1 MFSLLL
7 VALAAKRRWDD
18 SDVAQG
24 RGGAARGPR
33 VAVVLA
39 GPARTLATRSVV
51 RGLKRHVLSSSLY
64 DATLFAALTLD
75 APLPDVPLSGY
86 NASLLRALSAQSLV
100 DRALGFLAPR
110 ALAFFNA
117 SDAVA
122 SIGRR
127 ACSGIQ
133 RRRPPC
139 EALPRRRGPDFRAP
153 PEASRC
159 LPAGPLAT
167 KHEWVVELYA
177 AQLGFSLLRTDEM
190 ASGLRCRPPSTHH
203 TPAHAHTDT
212 RAHTHHRHRHRR
224 RLRRRLRRRPRRTRT
239 ATVTSSSAD
248 RNRAVRYSR
257 RSTRSAVAR
266 GPLSRG
272 RCRRAAGTCSCC
284 GSAPTCCSEARSSP
298 PSSPPRTSRS
308 PFRTPP
314 PPSSS
319 RSTRWAKQRGSRDAA
334 EMQPRCSREGAE
346 MQPRCSRGVPPPVL
360 NHPSRP
366 LVPCTHAR

>member
-75 APLPDVPLSGY
+75 APLPDVSLSGY
-86 NASLLRALSAQSLV
+86 NATLLRALSAQSLV

-127 ACSGIQ
+127 ACSGIPT
-133 RRRPPC
+133 PPT
-139 EALPRRRGPDFRAP
+139 ALRG
-153 PEASRC
+153 
-159 LPAGPLAT
+159 
-167 KHEWVVELYA
+167 A
-177 AQLGFSLLRTDEM
+177 A
-190 ASGLRCRPPSTHH
+190 
-203 TPAHAHTDT
+203 
-212 RAHTHHRHRHRR
+212 
-224 RLRRRLRRRPRRTRT
+224 
-239 ATVTSSSAD
+239 
-248 RNRAVRYSR
+248 
-257 RSTRSAVAR
+257 
-266 GPLSRG
+266 
-272 RCRRAAGTCSCC
+272 
-284 GSAPTCCSEARSSP
+284 
-298 PSSPPRTSRS
+298 SPPRT
-308 PFRTPP
+308 
-314 PPSSS
+314 
-319 RSTRWAKQRGSRDAA
+319 G
-334 EMQPRCSREGAE
+334 
-346 MQPRCSRGVPPPVL
+346 L
-360 NHPSRP
+360 
-366 LVPCTHAR
+366 